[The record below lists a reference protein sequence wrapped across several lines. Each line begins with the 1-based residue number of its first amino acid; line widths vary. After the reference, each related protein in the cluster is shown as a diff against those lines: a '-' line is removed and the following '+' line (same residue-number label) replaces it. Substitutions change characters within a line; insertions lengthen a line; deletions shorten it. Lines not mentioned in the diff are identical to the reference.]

1 MSKKIIQDIIIKK
14 KTAQRTRIEEKKD
27 NPPIR
32 IPRRKQ
38 RKIISF
44 KSIFWF
50 AFFALLIFA
59 FFSALGFF
67 SSVSIKITPRQEFIA
82 VDSDLKAK
90 RGGDGGILPFE
101 TIRMKR
107 TEKFVGKSTGVEKVE
122 DMSSGKIVIYNAF
135 SSKSQVLI
143 ARTRFETPEGKIYRI
158 KKRITVPGAKI
169 KKGKIVPSSIEAVVY
184 ADKFGKEYNIGLSDF
199 SIPGFKGDP
208 RYKKF
213 YARSKTEMKGGYEGT
228 VSIITK
234 KDIAEGSDNLKKKIK
249 NYLLESLSKQ
259 IPLGFLLYKG
269 ASIFNFSELENNPVP
284 GDRIEKFEYGLNGEV
299 VGFLIK
305 KSSLEKE
312 IVKRYLKDSMDEVGI
327 VNIDGFVFKLFKYDR
342 EKNEI
347 IFNLKGKAHFVWKID
362 TDSLLG
368 DLVKS
373 PRSEYNLVFKKY
385 PAIEKAEI
393 IFRPYWWHYLPKN
406 KSHVHFE
413 QILKSG

>member
-169 KKGKIVPSSIEAVVY
+169 KKGKDRKSVV
-184 ADKFGKEYNIGLSDF
+184 
-199 SIPGFKGDP
+199 
-208 RYKKF
+208 
-213 YARSKTEMKGGYEGT
+213 
-228 VSIITK
+228 
-234 KDIAEGSDNLKKKIK
+234 
-249 NYLLESLSKQ
+249 
-259 IPLGFLLYKG
+259 
-269 ASIFNFSELENNPVP
+269 
-284 GDRIEKFEYGLNGEV
+284 
-299 VGFLIK
+299 
-305 KSSLEKE
+305 
-312 IVKRYLKDSMDEVGI
+312 
-327 VNIDGFVFKLFKYDR
+327 
-342 EKNEI
+342 
-347 IFNLKGKAHFVWKID
+347 
-362 TDSLLG
+362 
-368 DLVKS
+368 
-373 PRSEYNLVFKKY
+373 
-385 PAIEKAEI
+385 
-393 IFRPYWWHYLPKN
+393 
-406 KSHVHFE
+406 
-413 QILKSG
+413 